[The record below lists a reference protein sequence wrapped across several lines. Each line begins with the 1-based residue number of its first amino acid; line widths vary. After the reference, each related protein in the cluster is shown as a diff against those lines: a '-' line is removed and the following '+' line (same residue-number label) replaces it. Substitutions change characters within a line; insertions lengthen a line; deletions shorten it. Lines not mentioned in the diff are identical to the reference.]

1 MPGLRMTGPRGTA
14 RTSPR
19 RATRSAR
26 IVTQDCCWTRLAL
39 ASIHLALGVD
49 SCGSQASPPGPGL
62 HTLEAPGKE
71 CSVTGSIRT
80 GPASPAVEQFLMC
93 VSLRPPPFRAM
104 PTELLDGHTHR
115 TQ

>member
-39 ASIHLALGVD
+39 ASIHLALGDD
-49 SCGSQASPPGPGL
+49 SCGSQVSPLGVGL

-80 GPASPAVEQFLMC
+80 GLPSPAVEHFLRC
-93 VSLRPPPFRAM
+93 VSPRH
-104 PTELLDGHTHR
+104 LLSGIAH
-115 TQ
+115 